1 MIKHLHTIL
10 TQDNHCTAEPC
21 FLVFGHKKIFIDPDF
36 AEHGEAVYVESETG
50 DYLEMSEEE
59 YERLEEEYLTPDEY
73 KIPTH
78 DPVLDTEFNPDN
90 WERRA
95 YFWGKEFNQV
105 FFTEAA
111 AKEYIEV
118 NSHRIPGS
126 RDGQKPIVYV
136 ESFYRN
142 PEMIAVR
149 KMLIDKAEREREYP
163 SL

>member
-1 MIKHLHTIL
+1 MKHLHTIL
-10 TQDNHCTAEPC
+10 TQNEHCTAEPC
-21 FLVFGHKKIFIDPDF
+21 YIVFGHKRILIDPEF
-36 AEHGEAVYVESETG
+36 ADEEDITYIENQTG
-50 DYLEMSEEE
+50 DYLEMSAEE
-59 YERLEEEYLTPDEY
+59 YERLEEEYSTSDEY

-78 DPVLDTEFNPDN
+78 DPVLDEKFNPDH

-95 YFWGKEFNQV
+95 WTWIEEFNQV

-111 AKEYIEV
+111 AKEYIEL

-126 RDGQKPIVYV
+126 RDGKKPVIYV

-149 KMLIDKAEREREYP
+149 KMLLDKARVECDNTTH
-163 SL
+163 